1 MNLHYR
7 PGMRSVKTVIAVFFT
22 LVICFCLK
30 RMQTITVAA
39 ISAIV
44 CMRQNNQETLRF
56 SLMRLLGTALGGL
69 IGFAAAFSSAYIPYY
84 SQGVFLA
91 AVPLFLIFDL
101 YLCNVFHL
109 QQASTIS
116 CTVVLLVALNFE
128 RTQQDAVFYALN
140 RAIDTFIGAGVSLL
154 VDLAIAPA
162 KAKPAA
168 ERAEEDH
175 EVS

>member
-1 MNLHYR
+1 MDLHYR
-7 PGMRSVKTVIAVFFT
+7 PGMRSIKTVIAVFFT
-22 LVICFCLK
+22 LAICFCLK
-30 RMQTITVAA
+30 RTSTITVAA

-56 SLMRLLGTALGGL
+56 SLMRLLGTALGGI
-69 IGFAAAFSSAYIPYY
+69 IGFIAAFAGEYIPYY
-84 SQGVFLA
+84 SQGIFLIV
-91 AVPLFLIFDL
+91 VPLFLIFAL

-128 RTQQDAVFYALN
+128 TTQQDAVFYALN
-140 RAIDTFIGAGVSLL
+140 RVADTLIGAGVALL

-162 KAKPAA
+162 SAKK
-168 ERAEEDH
+168 EEEETEEKH
-175 EVS
+175 EI

>member
-7 PGMRSVKTVIAVFFT
+7 PGMRSIKTVIAVFFT
-22 LVICFCLK
+22 ITICFCLK
-30 RMQTITVAA
+30 RTSTITVAA

-56 SLMRLLGTALGGL
+56 SLMRLLGTALGGI
-69 IGFAAAFSSAYIPYY
+69 IGFIAAFAGEYIPYY
-84 SQGVFLA
+84 SQGIFLIV
-91 AVPLFLIFDL
+91 VPLFLIFAL

-128 RTQQDAVFYALN
+128 TTQQGAVFYALN
-140 RAIDTFIGAGVSLL
+140 RVADILIGAGVALL

-162 KAKPAA
+162 SAKK
-168 ERAEEDH
+168 EEKETEEKH
-175 EVS
+175 EI